1 MVNEITLTEGNYST
15 RVGETGLKAVSFVV
29 GLIFFLFF
37 GLIAFLLFLSGNLL
51 LGGVFGF
58 LAFIIG
64 PIAGS
69 AVKMNN
75 QWEEAIILRLG
86 KYKKTVGPG
95 IFFRWPFIDGVITR
109 DVRIRTL
116 DIPRQEVITK
126 DNISVGVDAVV
137 FLKVHDTKKSII
149 NIQNFMYAVNKYAQT
164 TLRNVIGQKS
174 LDELLEKRDDIAKS
188 IKLIVDKEAEK
199 WGIDVTGIELQNIEL
214 PANMKRVMARQAE
227 AERERRAVI
236 IKSEGEIVASKNLKK
251 AADTLMQSKKG
262 VALRLRE
269 LETISD
275 ISYDQSNT
283 IVFYPVGLGSDML
296 LAGTALSKPLQFK
309 KKKE

>member
-1 MVNEITLTEGNYST
+1 
-15 RVGETGLKAVSFVV
+15 
-29 GLIFFLFF
+29 
-37 GLIAFLLFLSGNLL
+37 
-51 LGGVFGF
+51 
-58 LAFIIG
+58 
-64 PIAGS
+64 
-69 AVKMNN
+69 MNN

-95 IFFRWPFIDGVITR
+95 VFFRWPFIDSVVTR
-109 DVRIRTL
+109 DMRIRTH

-137 FLKVHDTKKSII
+137 FLRVKDTKKSII

-174 LDELLEKRDDIAKS
+174 LDELLEKREDIANS
-188 IKLIVDKEAEK
+188 IKSVVDKEADK

-227 AERERRAVI
+227 AEREKRAVI
-236 IKSEGEIVASKNLKK
+236 IKSEGEVKASDNLKK
-251 AADTLMQSKKG
+251 AADKLMESKNG
-262 VALRLRE
+262 VALTLRE

-283 IVFYPVGLGSDML
+283 IVFYPTGLGSDML
-296 LAGTALSKPLQFK
+296 LAGTALSKI
-309 KKKE
+309 KKEKK

>member
-1 MVNEITLTEGNYST
+1 MTNEIYIRGDST
-15 RVGETGLKAVSFVV
+15 RVGQSGLKAVSFVV
-29 GLIFFLFF
+29 GFIVFLFF
-37 GLIAFLLFLSGNLL
+37 GFISYIFFFSRNFLLGAF
-51 LGGVFGF
+51 FGL

-64 PIAGS
+64 PIIGTTIR
-69 AVKMNN
+69 MNN

-95 IFFRWPFIDGVITR
+95 VFFRWPFIDSVVTR
-109 DVRIRTL
+109 DMRIRTH

-137 FLKVHDTKKSII
+137 FLRVKDTKKSII

-174 LDELLEKRDDIAKS
+174 LDELLEKREDIANS
-188 IKLIVDKEAEK
+188 IKSVVDKEADK

-227 AERERRAVI
+227 AEREKRAVI
-236 IKSEGEIVASKNLKK
+236 IKSEGEVKASDNLKK
-251 AADTLMQSKKG
+251 AADKLMESKNG
-262 VALRLRE
+262 VALTLRE

-283 IVFYPVGLGSDML
+283 IVFYPTGLGSDML
-296 LAGTALSKPLQFK
+296 LAGTALSKI
-309 KKKE
+309 KKEKK